1 MSNSKE
7 VKSFQWTQ
15 SLRRELAPYCTNVK
29 LQVIKDAQSL
39 LHSLDFSEVS
49 NVQRLMRKDK
59 RDDNDL
65 KRLRDLNQAVN
76 NLVELKSQQQKNILT
91 VGQLSSDDLLVLAA
105 DIDRLKNK
113 ILRTERPQSAG
124 IYMGNLTSQQLE
136 QRKRLLEMVGM
147 AKPNIR
153 AGPDGVVRLWDVRN
167 PELLNNQFG
176 TMPSLTMACMA
187 KQGQSDLNDV
197 VQALNDLGLI
207 YTAKYPNSSD
217 LDQLSK
223 EHPIL
228 TIIDTSKSGLNVS
241 GYNFSLSAAVKAG
254 ACMLDGGNMLET
266 IKITPQNIDGIL
278 KKTLNV
284 KRSLGMFVSDTPG
297 DRNPYENLLYKL
309 CLSGNGWP
317 YISSRTAIIGR
328 AWDNTVVDLNKGG
341 NGPKDQPNH
350 SSLNDRLKVPGL
362 QQSAGLTYSQFMCLK
377 DIMASLDPNAKTWID
392 IEGRPEDPVEVAIYQ
407 PSGGQYIHFYREP
420 TDSKQFKQD
429 SKHSH
434 GIDLA
439 DLFRAQPGL
448 TSAVLA
454 NLPTGM
460 VLTCQGSE
468 DIRKLLDSQ
477 GRKDIKLIDVMM
489 SKIDARKFENE
500 VWDEQKSLCNMH
512 TGIVTEK
519 KKRGGK
525 QEITPHCAL
534 LDCIMFEAAVQGAY
548 KCPKLVCLLP
558 NDLIFRTSA
567 PKVTG
572 AWGPV
577 VQRFHTV
584 GFPGCL
590 YRPQ

>member
-7 VKSFQWTQ
+7 VKSFLWTQ
-15 SLRRELAPYCTNVK
+15 ALRRELSPYCTNVK
-29 LQVIKDAQSL
+29 LKVIKDAQSL
-39 LHSLDFSEVS
+39 LNSLDFSEVS

-59 RDDNDL
+59 RNDGDL

-105 DIDRLKNK
+105 DIDRLKAK
-113 ILRTERPQSAG
+113 ITRTERPQSNG
-124 IYMGNLTSQQLE
+124 VYMGNLTAQQLE

-147 AKPNIR
+147 ARPNLR
-153 AGPDGVVRLWDVRN
+153 AGSDGVVRVWDVKN
-167 PELLNNQFG
+167 PDLLNNQFG
-176 TMPSLTMACMA
+176 TMPSLTIACMT

-197 VQALNDLGLI
+197 VQALTDLGLI

-217 LDQLSK
+217 LDQLIK
-223 EHPIL
+223 DHPVL
-228 TIIDTSKSGLNVS
+228 SIIDTEKSAINVS

-266 IKITPQNIDGIL
+266 IKVTPQNIDGIL

-350 SSLNDRLKVPGL
+350 PSLNDRLKVPGL
-362 QQSAGLTYSQFMCLK
+362 QQPAGLTYSQFMCLK
-377 DIMASLDPNAKTWID
+377 DMMASLDPNAKTWID

-420 TDSKQFKQD
+420 TDCKQFKQD

-434 GIDLA
+434 GIDIA
-439 DLFRAQPGL
+439 DLFRVQPGL
-448 TSAVLA
+448 TSAVMES
-454 NLPTGM
+454 LPKGM

-477 GRKDIKLIDVMM
+477 GRRDIKLIDVMM

-500 VWDEQKSLCNMH
+500 VWDDLKTLCSMH
-512 TGIVTEK
+512 LGVVIEK

-534 LDCIMFEAAVQGAY
+534 LDCIMYEAATQGSY
-548 KCPKLVCLLP
+548 RTPKLTPLLP
-558 NDLIFRTSA
+558 TDLVFRTGAS
-567 PKVTG
+567 KVT
-572 AWGPV
+572 
-577 VQRFHTV
+577 
-584 GFPGCL
+584 L
-590 YRPQ
+590 